1 MTEKRHWN
9 NLTKNYTEEIFDVFA
24 NDKKKLLAAS
34 FKKYANT
41 KGTAL
46 DFGCGNGK
54 AFQHLSWR

>member
-34 FKKYANT
+34 FKNT
-41 KGTAL
+41 VIKKVWPYIL
-46 DFGCGNGK
+46 DGATVKPF
-54 AFQHLSWR
+54 ST